1 MSPTRC
7 LAAGVLTVLLATV
20 AVWQAAAAPSEV
32 IGRFSDWIALRH
44 KAGGQVFC
52 FAMSKPTA
60 MEPAGVKRG
69 VPHIYVSA
77 WPKDGIRTEFS
88 VKGGYRF
95 KKNTAVQ
102 VTIGTATFQ
111 LFARNDRAF
120 VRNPTEELKL
130 IEAMKKGSRMTVK
143 GVSEQGTG
151 TTDSYSLIGLSQA
164 LQELASGCRKT

>member
-1 MSPTRC
+1 MSGSRC
-7 LAAGVLTVLLATV
+7 ADGPSRHRGGLAGRGGAFGGDRPLLRLDRASPQGRRAGLL
-20 AVWQAAAAPSEV
+20 
-32 IGRFSDWIALRH
+32 LRDVEADSH
-44 KAGGQVFC
+44 GTG
-52 FAMSKPTA
+52 
-60 MEPAGVKRG
+60 GVKRG